1 MSATTYTLEEV
12 AERTDRALEDVRNAV
27 EKGNL
32 ALAQNASHE
41 RPRVTRVELE
51 RWKDMAEEHER
62 HRRADRK
69 AAARRACAGS
79 RSGRREAGVSRT
91 RRR

>member
-32 ALAQNASHE
+32 ALAQNTSHE

-62 HRRADRK
+62 IEERTEKPPPSARARDRAPDDAK
-69 AAARRACAGS
+69 Q
-79 RSGRREAGVSRT
+79 E
-91 RRR
+91 

>member
-12 AERTDRALEDVRNAV
+12 ADRTGRALEDVRNAV

-41 RPRVTRVELE
+41 DPRVTRVELE
-51 RWKDMAEEHER
+51 RWHESVRHKPVDESHTDPIADDISEEPER
-62 HRRADRK
+62 
-69 AAARRACAGS
+69 
-79 RSGRREAGVSRT
+79 
-91 RRR
+91 

>member
-12 AERTDRALEDVRNAV
+12 AERTERALEDVRNAV

-32 ALAQNASHE
+32 ALAQNTSHE

-62 HRRADRK
+62 IEEQTEKPPPDARARG
-69 AAARRACAGS
+69 RAPDDAKQ
-79 RSGRREAGVSRT
+79 E
-91 RRR
+91 